1 MRPVAATAVA
11 LTVALVWAAPA
22 VAQEP
27 PATLTAQG
35 KFKQARDLIADGK
48 LDLAAQMLRQF
59 MDTPPTDKDFLD
71 LEAKYGPTV
80 FQRLLRVVQW
90 SENREADKASKKL
103 VDEIIARSNEV
114 NRKIAQNPDRIK
126 KFVANLGATAAE
138 KEFAIDQLISAG
150 AAAVPELVSA
160 LRTGRDPALRSGVFE
175 AIGKLPAS
183 VVPGLLAAADPSSD
197 LTDDVRQG
205 ILKTVVAR
213 ADIAQLIDRAES
225 NPAPLLWYFAAAAG
239 VNPQLKEAS
248 AGLLEGMTGGL
259 SRKRMAEDELVRS
272 AQPFIARKGQ
282 FTTLDG
288 ATNKVTLWTWDG
300 GPKAVAVDVAD
311 AQEYLALKYLRW
323 AVKVNPK
330 SEAAQLAFLAVATER
345 AVERAGFG
353 SILAADPAVFK
364 LLASAPD
371 TTLSNLLEQALSEGR
386 TALAVGVLQA
396 MSERGQKDEPG
407 TGGKPSPYV
416 RALND
421 KDVRVQFAAAVALLR
436 NPNPPGPGASARV
449 VDVLRRALDTSADGQ
464 NSAGRVI
471 IVDPMSGRGDR
482 IASQF
487 RDLGY
492 TTERVGTG
500 RDLYRRVAKAS
511 DLDLIVVDRH
521 VADPTLTDVLS
532 HLEAD
537 PNAGRRPI
545 LVVASTDKPKA
556 PPLETQILRL
566 AVLVAATETPPAQ
579 IPPPYVYDPKFPPIQ
594 KKGQTLEQAIETA
607 RWNRIDERNAA
618 FANAAAAR
626 LKRLQRLVDAS
637 DLPTSLP
644 LGERMEVRLPQLT
657 YGILLAE
664 HGVNGPNPPRPKPT
678 DLDPNAVAATSGS
691 KEEIS
696 DRNAAP
702 PDPYLVFTDLNQL
715 LRSQEKLTEVVS
727 KITDTGKMGRLIEQI
742 EGQLDGDG
750 RKRAEG
756 MLPRIMPAALVLE
769 AAEYR
774 DRVLEAQVVKQTK
787 VFKRV
792 SVIPEPFGPTG
803 LAEDLKKVVAD
814 PAARP
819 RPDAEKKANARTAAT
834 YLMYIA
840 QGSIPGYTISDAA
853 QADMRAA
860 LASDDLA
867 EPLVAGLAKLGSGD
881 TQTALVRL
889 ASTPGRTEAI
899 RTQAADAA
907 ARHIQA
913 FGRNTAPAAA
923 QLVAPAA
930 AEEKDAV
937 LKGKLA
943 VLARLVA
950 DKPTDLGAAVSGFD
964 PPVRTP
970 APPMPPKDPKDPKE
984 PKKDEP
990 KPDKPPEK

>member
-1 MRPVAATAVA
+1 MRPAAATAVA

-27 PATLTAQG
+27 ATQTAQG

-90 SENREADKASKKL
+90 SENRDADKAARKL
-103 VDEIIARSNEV
+103 VDEVIARSNEV
-114 NRKIAQNPDRIK
+114 NRKVAQNPERVK
-126 KFVANLGATAAE
+126 KFVANLGVSPAE
-138 KEFAIDQLISAG
+138 KDYAIDQLIPAG

-160 LRTGRDPALRSGVFE
+160 LRTAREPALRSGVFE

-183 VVPGLLAAADPSSD
+183 VVPGLLAAVTPSGD
-197 LTDDVRQG
+197 LTDDIRQG
-205 ILKTVVAR
+205 VLKAVTGR

-225 NPAPLLWYFAAAAG
+225 NPTPLLWYYAAAGG
-239 VNPQLKEAS
+239 VNPQLKESA
-248 AGLLEGMTGGL
+248 AGLLEALTGGL
-259 SRKRMAEDELVRS
+259 SRKRLAEDELVRL
-272 AQPFIARKGQ
+272 AQPFVARKAT

-288 ATNKVTLWTWDG
+288 ATNKVTLWVWENG
-300 GPKAVAVDVAD
+300 LKAVAVDA
-311 AQEYLALKYLRW
+311 AEANEYLALKYLRW

-330 SEAAQLAFLAVATER
+330 AEAAQLAFLAVATEG

-353 SILAADPAVFK
+353 AVIAADPAVFK
-364 LLASAPD
+364 LLAAAPD
-371 TTLSNLLEQALSEGR
+371 TTLSALLDQALSEGR

-396 MSERGQKDEPG
+396 MSERGQKDESG
-407 TGGKPSPYV
+407 TGGSPSPYV

-449 VDVLRRALDTSADGQ
+449 VDVLRRALDTATDGQ
-464 NSAGRVI
+464 NAVGRVLL
-471 IVDPMSGRGDR
+471 VDPMSGRGDR
-482 IASQF
+482 IAALF

-492 TTERVGTG
+492 STEKVTTG
-500 RDLYRRVAKAS
+500 RDLFRRVAKAS

-521 VADPTLTDVLS
+521 VSDPTLTDVLS
-532 HLEAD
+532 HLDAD
-537 PNAGRRPI
+537 PNAGRRPV
-545 LVVASTDKPKA
+545 LVVASADKPKS
-556 PPLETQILRL
+556 PPLETLMLRM

-618 FANAAAAR
+618 LANAAAAR
-626 LKRLQRLVDAS
+626 LKRLQRLVDAA
-637 DLPTSLP
+637 DLPASLP
-644 LGERMEVRLPQLT
+644 LAERMEVRLPQLT
-657 YGILLAE
+657 YGVLLAE
-664 HGVNGPNPPRPKPT
+664 HGVSGPNPPRPKPI
-678 DLDPNAVAATSGS
+678 DLDPTALAAGTGS
-691 KEEIS
+691 KDEQS
-696 DRNAAP
+696 DRSAAP
-702 PDPYLVFTDLNQL
+702 PDPYLVYTDLSQL
-715 LRSQEKLTEVVS
+715 IRSQQKLTEAVS
-727 KITDTGKMGRLIEQI
+727 KITDTGKMGRLIEQV
-742 EGQLDGDG
+742 EGQLDADS

-756 MLPRIMPAALVLE
+756 LLPRIMPAAFVLE

-774 DRVLEAQVVKQTK
+774 DRELEAQVAKQTK
-787 VFKRV
+787 AFKRV
-792 SVIPEPFGPTG
+792 AVIPEPFGPTG
-803 LAEDLKKVVAD
+803 LGEDLRRVVAD

-819 RPDAEKKANARTAAT
+819 RTDAEKQANARTAAA
-834 YLMYIA
+834 YLAQIA
-840 QGSIPGYTISDAA
+840 QGAVRGYTVSDAA
-853 QADMRAA
+853 QADMRTA

-867 EPLVAGLAKLGSGD
+867 VPLVAGLARLGSGD
-881 TQTALVRL
+881 TQSALVRL
-889 ASTPGRTEAI
+889 AGTPGRPEAI
-899 RTQAADAA
+899 RVQAADAA

-913 FGRNTAPAAA
+913 FGKNTNAAAA

-950 DKPTDLGAAVSGFD
+950 DKPTDLGAAVSDFA
-964 PPVRTP
+964 PPVRV
-970 APPMPPKDPKDPKE
+970 PMPPKDPKE

-990 KPDKPPEK
+990 KPEK